1 MNLAAASRRDFALR
15 CMALSSGLGLTASAR
30 AAGGEAEANEDGVSH
45 ASEAIH
51 QEILFKASRQRVY
64 RALTDTA
71 QFDRITRLSDGM
83 RLLSA
88 PGAAPTQISP
98 GAGGSFTL
106 FGGYITGVQVELVSG
121 ERIVQAWRAGGW
133 NAGEYSIARFALSD
147 EGAATRLVFDHQ
159 GFPQG
164 QAAHLARGWYTHY
177 WEPIEKFLALE
188 TPRVAVGQQRP
199 FRSGEKS

>member
-1 MNLAAASRRDFALR
+1 MNLAAASRRDFTLR
-15 CMALSSGLGLTASAR
+15 CMALSSGLGLTAAACA
-30 AAGGEAEANEDGVSH
+30 AAGETEAYEDGISR

-51 QEILFKASRQRVY
+51 QEILFKAGRQRVY

-98 GAGGSFTL
+98 GVGGSFAL
-106 FGGYITGVQVELVSG
+106 FGGYITGLQVELVSD
-121 ERIVQAWRAGGW
+121 ERIVQVWRSGGW

-147 EGAATRLVFDHQ
+147 EGPATRLVFDHQ

-177 WEPIEKFLALE
+177 WEPIEKFLAQE
-188 TPRVAVGQQRP
+188 TPRVALDQQRP
-199 FRSGEKS
+199 FRSSKNS

>member
-1 MNLAAASRRDFALR
+1 
-15 CMALSSGLGLTASAR
+15 MALSSGLGLTATAR
-30 AAGGEAEANEDGVSH
+30 AAAGETEVNEDGISR

-51 QEILFKASRQRVY
+51 QEILFKANRQRVY

-71 QFDRITRLSDGM
+71 QFDLITRLSDGM

-88 PGAAPTQISP
+88 PGAAPTQI
-98 GAGGSFTL
+98 GAGVGGSFTL
-106 FGGYITGVQVELVSG
+106 FGGYITGLQVELVSG
-121 ERIVQAWRAGGW
+121 ERIVQVWRAGGW
-133 NAGEYSIARFALSD
+133 NAGEFSIARFVLSD
-147 EGAATRLVFDHQ
+147 QGEATRLVFDHQ

-177 WEPIEKFLALE
+177 WEPIEKFLGQE

-199 FRSGEKS
+199 FRPGESS